1 MEDLTGNLMAGIVVG
16 LSRMMGAPVLKVID
30 SLGVGETEEER
41 QVGNRAWTKMI
52 SVRAARFFED
62 GHQYMQRRIGR
73 SERRASRFRS
83 GSSLTNAD
91 DGDATAA

>member
-16 LSRMMGAPVLKVID
+16 LSRMTGAPVLKVID

-52 SVRAARFFED
+52 VVALLRKRVLAKE
-62 GHQYMQRRIGR
+62 M
-73 SERRASRFRS
+73 
-83 GSSLTNAD
+83 
-91 DGDATAA
+91 